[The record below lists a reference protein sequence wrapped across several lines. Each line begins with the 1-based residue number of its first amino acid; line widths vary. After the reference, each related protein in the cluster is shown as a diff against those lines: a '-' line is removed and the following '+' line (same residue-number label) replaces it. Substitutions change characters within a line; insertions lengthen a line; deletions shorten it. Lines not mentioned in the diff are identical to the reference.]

1 MTVTQTAWQDQLQR
15 GGPIVVQPG
24 EAKAVRQAAQALGY
38 AVFEADCERAKSKSA
53 VLRAIA
59 NAVDYPEYFGSDLD
73 ALLDCLTT
81 TVADQPGGALLLL
94 CRLNLDE
101 PGLAPH
107 VPDILDTCFDAA
119 EDARDHGR
127 VLAYASLP

>member
-1 MTVTQTAWQDQLQR
+1 MAGTQMAWQEQLQR
-15 GGPIVVQPG
+15 GGPLVVQPG
-24 EAKAVRQAAQALGY
+24 EAETVQKAAQALGY
-38 AVFEADCERAKSKSA
+38 VVFEADCARAKSKSA

-81 TVADQPGGALLLL
+81 TMAEQSHGALLLL
-94 CRLNLDE
+94 RGLNLDE

-119 EDARDHGR
+119 EHARDENR